1 MISNINT
8 AGRYIVVNKYREEH
22 GENATVSLSPEAELI
37 FQWATIKMAAE
48 QRWAELAKEYPA
60 VADAVE
66 NLKRARE
73 QLEVVVELVK

>member
-1 MISNINT
+1 LISNINT

-22 GENATVSLSPEAELI
+22 GENAGISLSPEADIILT
-37 FQWATIKMAAE
+37 WAGEKMAAE

-66 NLKRARE
+66 NLKQARE
-73 QLEVVVELVK
+73 QLEVVVQLVK